1 MHTYT
6 HKTYSYTCIIVIINQ
21 HIDNQPSGGRRRTR
35 LPPAAAAPPCCKHL
49 LTAAIVNVFNVFTCM
64 YVSISEFSDL
74 IRYELVV
81 YVRKPQHSPYLL

>member
-49 LTAAIVNVFNVFTCM
+49 LTAAIVTLAV
-64 YVSISEFSDL
+64 
-74 IRYELVV
+74 ELLQFHLHNAQIKSLVHMEIKQQQIV
-81 YVRKPQHSPYLL
+81 LE